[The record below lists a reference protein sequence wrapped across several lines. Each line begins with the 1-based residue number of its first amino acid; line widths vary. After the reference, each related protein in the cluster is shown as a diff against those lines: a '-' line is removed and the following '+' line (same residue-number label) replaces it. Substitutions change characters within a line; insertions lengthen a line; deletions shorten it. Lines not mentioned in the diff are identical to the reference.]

1 MNAPG
6 ISFQGIV
13 FIDIVGFSLIAFIL
27 HLVRTHKLYVGY
39 ALLWFL
45 SLSALMITVSIPPLL
60 TIVTKAVGAIFPA
73 SALSLLAFMFI
84 FLVLIF
90 IRFIFLVL
98 IFISVQ
104 LSALSSRQIEL
115 IQYLALKEMPVEEE
129 NPLKQ
134 ETPDES

>member
-90 IRFIFLVL
+90 I
-98 IFISVQ
+98 SVQ

-115 IQYLALKEMPVEEE
+115 IQYLAILG
-129 NPLKQ
+129 
-134 ETPDES
+134 SHFH

>member
-13 FIDIVGFSLIAFIL
+13 FIDIVGLSLIAFIL

-45 SLSALMITVSIPPLL
+45 SLSMLMITVSIPSLL
-60 TIVTKAVGAIFPA
+60 NFVTKAVGAIFPA
-73 SALSLLAFMFI
+73 SALSLLAFM
-84 FLVLIF
+84 
-90 IRFIFLVL
+90 FIFLVL

-115 IQYLALKEMPVEEE
+115 IQYLALKEMPEEE
-129 NPLKQ
+129 KKPMKQ
-134 ETPDES
+134 GKPEEPWEKS